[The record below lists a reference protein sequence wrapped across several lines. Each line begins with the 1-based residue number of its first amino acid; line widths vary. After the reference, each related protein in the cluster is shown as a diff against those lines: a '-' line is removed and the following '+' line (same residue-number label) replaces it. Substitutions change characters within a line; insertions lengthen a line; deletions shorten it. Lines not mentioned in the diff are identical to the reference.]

1 MSAAAIVMMI
11 IAILLLWGGL
21 LVSAVH
27 LRRHP
32 DITGSGDEDQ

>member
-1 MSAAAIVMMI
+1 MSTTAVIMMIVAIV
-11 IAILLLWGGL
+11 LVWGGL

-32 DITGSGDEDQ
+32 ESTDVDEPG